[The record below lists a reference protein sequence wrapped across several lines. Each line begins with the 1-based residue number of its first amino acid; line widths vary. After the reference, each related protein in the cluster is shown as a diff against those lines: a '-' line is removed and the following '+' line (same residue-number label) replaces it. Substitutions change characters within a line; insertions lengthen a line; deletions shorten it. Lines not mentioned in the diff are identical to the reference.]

1 MSLPR
6 GATVVDFA
14 YAVHTDVGNHCVA
27 ARVNQVIEPLRTIL
41 KSGDV
46 VEIITAP
53 HSRPNPVWL
62 AFVRSEQAR
71 SETRNYLQSMQLE
84 ETERLRSRLLEQAD
98 RNSVVYGKRW

>member
-1 MSLPR
+1 M
-6 GATVVDFA
+6 
-14 YAVHTDVGNHCVA
+14 HTDVGNHCVA

-62 AFVRSEQAR
+62 GFVRSGKAR
-71 SETRNYLQSMQLE
+71 SEIRHYLKSMNLE
-84 ETERLRSRLLEQAD
+84 ETVRLGSRLLEQALEAD
-98 RNSVVYGKRW
+98 QIKLEHLTN